1 MDESSSGA
9 SVQTKWLKLGVVVA
23 FLHYLFIFLVVS
35 LFEVDPALAVIVA
48 IVTSIVGGIA
58 FTLFVLYVY

>member
-1 MDESSSGA
+1 MDGSSSEI
-9 SVQTKWLKLGVVVA
+9 SVQTKWLKLGAAVA

-48 IVTSIVGGIA
+48 IVTSVVGGIT